1 MFNDKLQPIYDGKVL
16 VNQTAM
22 DNPVVQSVLK
32 EMSLR
37 NFEPQR
43 INNYGGMVHFR
54 QALIMN
60 KQPMYIK
67 GDIMLI
73 AKYNRFD
80 ESVEIGDLNNPSDG
94 WVTYDPT
101 QGASSEELTEICNT
115 LYDRCLL
122 AELGIKGFTP
132 AGEQHLI
139 KS

>member
-1 MFNDKLQPIYDGKVL
+1 
-16 VNQTAM
+16 
-22 DNPVVQSVLK
+22 
-32 EMSLR
+32 
-37 NFEPQR
+37 
-43 INNYGGMVHFR
+43 MVHLR

-67 GDIMLI
+67 GDYKLI

-80 ESVEIGDLNNPSDG
+80 ECVQIADLDCPDKG
-94 WVTYDPT
+94 WTDYDPT
-101 QGASSEELTEICNT
+101 QGASSDELTEICNS

-132 AGEQHLI
+132 ANEHKLI

>member
-1 MFNDKLQPIYDGKVL
+1 
-16 VNQTAM
+16 
-22 DNPVVQSVLK
+22 
-32 EMSLR
+32 
-37 NFEPQR
+37 
-43 INNYGGMVHFR
+43 
-54 QALIMN
+54 MN

-67 GDIMLI
+67 GDIALI

-80 ESVEIGDLNNPSDG
+80 ESVEIGDLNNASDG

-101 QGASSEELTEICNT
+101 QGARSEELTEICNT

>member
-1 MFNDKLQPIYDGKVL
+1 
-16 VNQTAM
+16 
-22 DNPVVQSVLK
+22 
-32 EMSLR
+32 
-37 NFEPQR
+37 
-43 INNYGGMVHFR
+43 
-54 QALIMN
+54 MN

-67 GDIMLI
+67 GDYKLI

-80 ESVEIGDLNNPSDG
+80 ECVQIADLDTPALG
-94 WVTYDPT
+94 WTDYDPT
-101 QGASSEELTEICNT
+101 QGASSEALTEICNT